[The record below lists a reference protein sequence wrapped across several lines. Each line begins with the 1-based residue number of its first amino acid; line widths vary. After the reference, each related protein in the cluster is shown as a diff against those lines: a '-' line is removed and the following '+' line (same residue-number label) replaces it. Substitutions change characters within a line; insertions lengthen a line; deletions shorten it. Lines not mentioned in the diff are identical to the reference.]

1 MSQRQLVRGLK
12 DKETVDSTY
21 LVKEKFLGVG
31 KNGRSFLTILLGDQT
46 GSIDAKV
53 WDRVEEISAEFET
66 GDVVHIKGAIQIF
79 QNRRQLVVH
88 KLTFVDPATIDMNEF
103 LVKSQRQPE
112 DMFIDLKQ
120 IVLKIQ
126 NTHIQQLVLATIEDQ
141 DIRPLLLNAPAAKS
155 VHHAWSGGLIEHM
168 LSISQLMLSIGQ
180 HYHFLNLDFLIFGA
194 IYHDIGK
201 IWELDWQ
208 QGIKY
213 TDRGRLLGHLYMGC
227 ELVEKK
233 SSRILGFPDD
243 LKDLLK
249 HIVLSHHNLLEYG
262 SPKQPQFLEAVVVAM
277 VDDFDSKMSTIHSFI
292 DSERASGDKW
302 SRYNDLFER
311 YFLLEDIQVKY
322 K

>member
-12 DKETVDSTY
+12 DKDAVDSTY

-53 WDRVEEISAEFET
+53 WDRVEEVAAEFET

-79 QNRRQLVVH
+79 QNRKQLVVH
-88 KLTFVDPATIDMNEF
+88 KLSFVDPATIDMNEF
-103 LVKSQRQPE
+103 LIKSSRQPD
-112 DMFIDLKQ
+112 DMFLDLKK
-120 IVLKIQ
+120 IVLNIQ
-126 NTHIQQLVLATIEDQ
+126 NQHIRQLVIETIEDQ
-141 DIRPLLLNAPAAKS
+141 EMKPLLLQAPAAKS
-155 VHHAWSGGLIEHM
+155 VHHAWAGGLLEHM
-168 LSISQLMLSIGQ
+168 LSISQLMISIGK
-180 HYHFLNLDFLIFGA
+180 HYQFLNPDFLIFGA

-233 SSRILGFPDD
+233 ASRILGFPDE

-262 SPKQPQFLEAVVVAM
+262 SPKQPQFIEAVVVAM
-277 VDDFDSKMSTIHSFI
+277 VDDFDSKMSTIQSFV

-302 SRYNDLFER
+302 SRFNDLFER
-311 YFLLEDIQVKY
+311 YFLLEDLQEKY

>member
-1 MSQRQLVRGLK
+1 MSQKQLVRGLK
-12 DKETVDSTY
+12 DKDNVDSTY

-53 WDRVEEISAEFET
+53 WDRVEEISTEFEI

-79 QNRRQLVVH
+79 QNRKQLVVH
-88 KLTFVDPATIDMNEF
+88 KLTYIDPTTIDMNDF

-112 DMFIDLKQ
+112 DMFVDLKQ

-126 NTHIQQLVLATIEDQ
+126 NSHIQQLVLATIEDLE
-141 DIRPLLLNAPAAKS
+141 IKPLLLQAPAAKS
-155 VHHAWSGGLIEHM
+155 VHHAWAGGLIEHM
-168 LSISQLMLSIGQ
+168 LSISQLMLSIGS
-180 HYHFLNLDFLIFGA
+180 HYRFLNIDFLIFGA

-201 IWELDWQ
+201 IWELEWQ

-233 SSRILGFPDD
+233 ATRILGFPDD

-277 VDDFDSKMSTIHSFI
+277 VDDFDSKMSTIQSFI
-292 DSERASGDKW
+292 DSERANGDKW
-302 SRYNDLFER
+302 SRYNDLFGR
-311 YFLLEDIQVKY
+311 YFLLEDIQEKY